1 MTLLKKR
8 LSRGFTL
15 VELMIVVAIIGILA
29 ALAIVG
35 VKKYMLNSKA
45 AEARNS
51 LGEMS
56 KLAAQAWSGE
66 KMAGALL
73 PNGDTVG
80 GSNALCIGAAAT
92 VPANQAAIKA
102 QKYQSS
108 AKDGE
113 DFHVGDATKD
123 WKCLGFSLEAP
134 QYFMYNYTMKPA
146 TLEFDSIAQGDL
158 NGDGV
163 LSTFTR
169 SGVVRTNQIVLSP
182 AITEV
187 NPEE

>member
-1 MTLLKKR
+1 MTLLKKH
-8 LSRGFTL
+8 SARGFTL

-35 VKKYMLNSKA
+35 VKKYMLNAKS

-66 KMAGALL
+66 KMAGAILA
-73 PNGDTVG
+73 DSAVVG
-80 GSNALCIGAAAT
+80 GSNALCISATAT
-92 VPANQAAIKA
+92 VPAALASVSA

-108 AKDGE
+108 AANGA
-113 DFHVGDATKD
+113 DFHAGTPLVG
-123 WKCLGFSLEAP
+123 WQCLGFTLEAP
-134 QYFMYNYTMKPA
+134 QYYMYNYTSVVA
-146 TLEFDSIAQGDL
+146 TSFDSVAQGDL
-158 NGDGV
+158 DGDGV
-163 LSTFTR
+163 PSTFTR
-169 SGVVRTNQIVLSP
+169 SGVVRNANIVLSP
-182 AITEV
+182 SIVEV